1 MNKIQYNEKEL
12 RELIRFEMDPSI
24 FSEENMGSG
33 YLDNI
38 EITGTYKADYKDIIT
53 ACENIKKSGADY
65 DTVHNWYYYIFDE
78 IAAHY
83 GYSWEDCTD
92 YRYLWPSTDEE
103 LFLAMDNAFN
113 DIFIYEDDSTDALME
128 KIDEIIEIKENYEYN
143 KQHPIDEWKLSKLQK
158 SMIMESYRD
167 TDKVPRSKVALFR
180 KIVDEMCEKDDPLAL
195 YIKGYG
201 CYGGDKIYECDW
213 EESRKCITKLF
224 EMEGNPYYANTL
236 GYIYYY
242 GRCNGG
248 VPEYEKAFQYF
259 SIGAAFDVTESI
271 YKQADMFLGGKGCIK
286 SPQTFDHII
295 NKLYA
300 EARPRFCLGEDAKF
314 ADIAL
319 RKASSMERAEDYENA
334 FYYYLEADCAIK
346 KRLKKSTFFGN
357 KTVQEKITKSI
368 EAIKP
373 KLREDFFKD
382 EIVTDI
388 PFWLFNMVA
397 DKCKSRIEIANI
409 SQNRYM
415 IKISREKADHPGKAL
430 IVAEE
435 LERAKLA
442 RVFETEF
449 ETEMPVEYKVKDTT
463 EIYIDNIRYGEHDD
477 GDNLDAVEF
486 CKGDEVRVVVRN
498 AKFILKKTDFDKK

>member
-1 MNKIQYNEKEL
+1 MN
-12 RELIRFEMDPSI
+12 PSI
-24 FSEENMGSG
+24 FSEANISSG
-33 YLDNI
+33 YFDSV
-38 EITGTYKADYKDIIT
+38 EITGTYKANYMDVVM
-53 ACENIKKSGADY
+53 ACENIRKSSVDY
-65 DTVHNWYYYIFDE
+65 DTVYNWYIYIFQELAEYYETPLD
-78 IAAHY
+78 HY
-83 GYSWEDCTD
+83 VD
-92 YRYLWPSTDEE
+92 YCSLWPSNEDE
-103 LFLAMDNAFN
+103 LFMAMDQAFN
-113 DIFIYEDDSTDALME
+113 DVFLYEDDAIDILME
-128 KIDEIIEIKENYEYN
+128 KIGEIIEIKDNFEYN
-143 KQHPIDEWKLSKLQK
+143 KQHPVDEWKLSELQK
-158 SMIMESYRD
+158 NMILEHFVNSPD
-167 TDKVPRSKVALFR
+167 NVPRSKVPLFR
-180 KIVDEMCEKDDPLAL
+180 KIVNEKCEKNDQLAL
-195 YIKGYG
+195 HIKGYS
-201 CYGGDKIYECDW
+201 CYGGDKIFECDW

-224 EMEGNPYYANTL
+224 EMVGDPYYANTL

-248 VPEYEKAFQYF
+248 APEYEKAFQYF
-259 SIGAAFDVTESI
+259 SVGAAFDVTESM

-295 NKLYA
+295 NKLYVD
-300 EARPRFCLGEDAKF
+300 ARPKFCHGEDSKF

-346 KRLKKSTFFGN
+346 KRLKKSTFFGD

-368 EAIKP
+368 EEIKT
-373 KLREDFFKD
+373 KLRPDFFKD

-477 GDNLDAVEF
+477 GDNLDVVEF